1 MVLRYDSRSGKLVQE
16 SEEEK
21 QLRLAKM
28 RQQQEQWNAMRMV
41 GPTAQKTMAGVA
53 EARAEAAKRGI
64 TLTDT
69 EAQQAFK
76 TKVIPN
82 KQGNQ
87 TGGMAGV
94 GDRFGAGME
103 AARRAEEEGRR
114 LAEEERQRIAGVYA
128 PQISAADAER
138 QRQLQMLQDMI
149 GQSRGQIDA
158 ATQEFL
164 ANIPQSSAYQDV
176 PFASLQAEQNPLLA
190 ALQSQGA
197 GTGEVEAQ
205 RNLSN
210 ALAQQMRDMYAR
222 SAQQYQQSEQGYL
235 DALRRAGIGAGAAGQ
250 QYLAQQQP
258 VLTSGIESQYQDVLS
273 GLRGQQAEQES
284 AVANRL
290 SDLLQGIIESR
301 ADTRAKYGP
310 APKPKKKTTTGTPTA
325 PAGRNEVPMSGGGS
339 GRRVR

>member
-1 MVLRYDSRSGKLVQE
+1 MALRYDSRSGRLVQE

-21 QLRLAKM
+21 ILRLEKM
-28 RQQQEQWNAMRMV
+28 KQQQAQWDAMRMV
-41 GPTAQKTMAGVA
+41 GAKAQKQMAGVA
-53 EARAEAAKRGI
+53 EAKAAAAQRGI
-64 TLTDT
+64 SLTDT

-76 TKVIPN
+76 TGVIPN
-82 KQGNQ
+82 KRGNQ
-87 TGGMAGV
+87 TGGTAGV

-114 LAEEERQRIAGVYA
+114 LAEEERQRIAGVYD

-138 QRQLQMLQDMI
+138 QRQLQMLQDII
-149 GQSRGQIDA
+149 GQSRGQVDA

-210 ALAQQMRDMYAR
+210 ALAQQMQDMYAR
-222 SAQQYQQSEQGYL
+222 SAQQYQRSEQGYL
-235 DALRRAGIGAGAAGQ
+235 DALRRAGVGAGAAGQ

-258 VLTSGIESQYQDVLS
+258 ALTSGIESQYQDLLS
-273 GLRGQQAEQES
+273 GLRGQKAEQES

-310 APKPKKKTTTGTPTA
+310 APKKKTTTKPSE

-339 GRRVR
+339 GRQVR